1 MGDVKGSAV
10 VLIAA
15 VAMMTFLAGC
25 ETTKHAQ
32 TMSAE
37 ELAELEQASGQ
48 GESAEQGGVP
58 LTGQS
63 LGEESLSAG
72 DASRAGLGNV
82 PPSNF
87 APEPPPSPNLRGAIS
102 ADKEAAG
109 SGFTDGTMDSGSS
122 GYAGEQFAR
131 ALTPFEESL
140 GDATKRLGGSMSGDE
155 VVRLPDHSGAEEFI
169 KPLGK
174 TDVREG
180 RLNQVGQVGTE
191 LDHVYFD
198 FDQFV
203 IRGDAVSILQANAR
217 LLNTKYQNSGV
228 LVEGHCDE
236 RGTSEYNLVLGER
249 RAKAVKDYLVDLGVS
264 EAKIQIV
271 SYGKERPSCTESKVS
286 CWQQNRRGHFVL
298 Q

>member
-1 MGDVKGSAV
+1 
-10 VLIAA
+10 
-15 VAMMTFLAGC
+15 
-25 ETTKHAQ
+25 
-32 TMSAE
+32 
-37 ELAELEQASGQ
+37 
-48 GESAEQGGVP
+48 
-58 LTGQS
+58 
-63 LGEESLSAG
+63 
-72 DASRAGLGNV
+72 
-82 PPSNF
+82 
-87 APEPPPSPNLRGAIS
+87 
-102 ADKEAAG
+102 
-109 SGFTDGTMDSGSS
+109 
-122 GYAGEQFAR
+122 
-131 ALTPFEESL
+131 
-140 GDATKRLGGSMSGDE
+140 MSGDE
-155 VVRLPDHSGAEEFI
+155 VVRLPDHSGAEELT

-174 TDVREG
+174 TAVREG

-191 LDHVYFD
+191 LSHVYFD

-217 LLNTKYQNSGV
+217 LLNTEYQNSGA